1 MMLTTIDVL
10 RRAIRERADVYHF
23 HDPELVPSGWVLRM
37 LGKTVIYD
45 IHEYNFESAM
55 SKPWLPYSARWLVA
69 TLMYWLDMVAAKTF
83 DGVVVVTREMEQMF
97 GTSKP
102 IVTLYN
108 YPVMTD
114 EGVRVKED
122 QNETMAICIGG
133 LWKEHGL
140 EVLLEAGA
148 QLAAGASRP
157 LIRVVGALD
166 LTGVRE
172 EYASVESWERYGVE
186 YCGVVKHSAVRE
198 HLNRCSVGIIPWLDT
213 AENRRGVPT
222 KLFEYMA
229 AGIPVVASQLAAI
242 GEIIRRHR
250 CGVLVPPGD
259 PCALSRAIA
268 ELLSN
273 RGLCAQMGERGR
285 RAVRTEY
292 SWQQEEQ
299 KLLRFYERIFQST

>member
-148 QLAAGASRP
+148 HLSEWWVLSISP
-157 LIRVVGALD
+157 VC
-166 LTGVRE
+166 
-172 EYASVESWERYGVE
+172 ER
-186 YCGVVKHSAVRE
+186 S
-198 HLNRCSVGIIPWLDT
+198 T
-213 AENRRGVPT
+213 
-222 KLFEYMA
+222 
-229 AGIPVVASQLAAI
+229 
-242 GEIIRRHR
+242 HR
-250 CGVLVPPGD
+250 
-259 PCALSRAIA
+259 
-268 ELLSN
+268 
-273 RGLCAQMGERGR
+273 
-285 RAVRTEY
+285 
-292 SWQQEEQ
+292 
-299 KLLRFYERIFQST
+299 